1 MSLVVVLGAVG
12 ALVLEDPVRPRLGAE
27 VVLSSTTTTSLP
39 DAAVAGMVLASPS
52 AIAPA
57 DERVDAGPDGCQV
70 AIVGDSLVAWAEDMH
85 EEALEDVRCAALVDG
100 EGGRV
105 LGTGWQCPTGTCWAS
120 GLKLLEQ
127 WKASGTLGDV
137 VVVALGTNDA
147 VGRGEAEWI
156 ESWEAAYALT
166 EPRPTLFVTTAGR
179 PGDRRADRFVAYNE
193 ALVEWCEVQDRCV
206 LADWAAEPE
215 ATDRSSYVD
224 YVHLGQDATEARAR
238 FLAEAAAAVLDT
250 DVLDP
255 APFPRPTQ
263 TFTPPRPS
271 AETGGSSTT
280 TTSASSGSSTTS
292 TTTPSDTTTTSTT
305 GSTTT
310 TSTTTS
316 TTTTTTTTTAPPAG

>member
-1 MSLVVVLGAVG
+1 VVVLGAVG

-39 DAAVAGMVLASPS
+39 DAAVAGMVLASPGVV
-52 AIAPA
+52 APA
-57 DERVDAGPDGCQV
+57 DERIDAGPDGCQV

-105 LGTGWQCPTGTCWAS
+105 LGTGWQCPAGTCWAS

-137 VVVALGTNDA
+137 VVIALGTNDA
-147 VGRGEAEWI
+147 VGRGEEEWI
-156 ESWEAAYALT
+156 ESWEAAYLLT

-193 ALVEWCEVQDRCV
+193 ALVEWCEEQDRCV

-215 ATDRSSYVD
+215 ATDRSFYVD
-224 YVHLGQDATEARAR
+224 YVHLGETATEARAR

-250 DVLDP
+250 DVRDP

-271 AETGGSSTT
+271 ASSTT
-280 TTSASSGSSTTS
+280 TAASDASGSSSTTS
-292 TTTPSDTTTTSTT
+292 TTASSDTTTTSTT

-316 TTTTTTTTTAPPAG
+316 TTSTTTTTAPPAG